1 MTQPI
6 PGPIAGSPWP
16 PIADYAFLSDCEVSA
31 LVAPSGNVEWMC
43 VPRMDS
49 PSVFGAMLDRDAGMF
64 SLAPADARVPAGR
77 RYIPGTN
84 MLETT
89 WGTKTGWLIVRD
101 VLLVGPWRH
110 DRERSHTHRRSPTDY
125 DAEHVLLRTLRCV
138 NGMVNVHLECD
149 PIYDYGR
156 APATWEYTG
165 ESYEQVSATFEG
177 HDLKLSLQSDLRLG
191 IEASTVRARTTMH
204 DGDVAY
210 VALSWGSDH
219 TGVGGPTSFK
229 DAYSRLVRTADFW
242 HEWLAQGNFPDHP
255 WRVHLQRSALTL
267 KGLVYAPTGAMC
279 AAATTSLPE
288 TPGGGRNW
296 DYRYSWVRDSTF
308 MLWALYTLGFD
319 WEADDFFA
327 FIAEVCADA
336 DLQVMYGI
344 GGERELVEEEL
355 DLEGYDHSR
364 PVRIGNDAYR
374 HQQHDVWGS
383 ALDSFYLHTKSRD
396 GLRETY
402 WPLLIKQVE
411 KALTHWREPD
421 RGIWEVRGDPKH
433 FTSSKIMCWVAL
445 DRGARLARLREDD
458 EKVER
463 WQSAADEIKA
473 DVLAHGVDGRG
484 VFTQYYGTDALDA
497 SLLLAPLVRFL
508 APDDERIIA
517 TVNAIDRELT
527 VHGLVLRYKVD
538 ETDDGLGAQ
547 EEGTFTI
554 CSFWLASALSEIG
567 EHTRARALTERL
579 LSYAS
584 PLLLYAE
591 EIDPLSGRHLG
602 NFPQAFTHLALI
614 NAVMHVIRADQEIAS
629 AQQPLDARRREPT

>member
-1 MTQPI
+1 MRDVV
-6 PGPIAGSPWP
+6 AGVPLAASPFP
-16 PIADYAFLSDCEVSA
+16 PIADYAFLSDCEVTA
-31 LVAPSGNVEWMC
+31 LIAPSGQVEWMC

-49 PSVFGAMLDRDAGMF
+49 PSIFGAMLDRDAGMF
-64 SLAPADARVPAGR
+64 ALAPSEARVPAGQ

-84 MLETT
+84 ILETT

-110 DRERSHTHRRSPTDY
+110 DRDRSHTHRRSPTDY

-138 NGMVNVHLECD
+138 NGMVQVHMDCD

-156 APATWEYTG
+156 APATWEYSG
-165 ESYEQVSATFEG
+165 EAYEACDATFEG
-177 HDLKLSLQSDLRLG
+177 HDLRLHLHSDLRLG
-191 IEASTVRARTTMH
+191 IEGSTVRARTTMH
-204 DGDVAY
+204 DGDQAF
-210 VALSWGSDH
+210 VALSWSAH
-219 TGVGGPTSFK
+219 PGPQDWA
-229 DAYSRLVRTADFW
+229 DAYGRLVRTADFW
-242 HEWLAQGNFPDHP
+242 HEWLAQGEFPDHP
-255 WRVHLQRSALTL
+255 WRQHLQRSALTL
-267 KGLVYAPTGAMC
+267 KGLVYAPTGAML

-288 TPGGGRNW
+288 TPGGARNW

-319 WEADDFFA
+319 WEADDFFH

-355 DLEGYDHSR
+355 THLEGYDQSR
-364 PVRIGNDAYR
+364 PVRIGNAAYR

-402 WPLLIKQVE
+402 WPMLCTQVE

-421 RGIWEVRGDPKH
+421 RGIWEVRGEPKH
-433 FTSSKIMCWVAL
+433 FTSSKIMCWVAA
-445 DRGARLARLREDD
+445 DRGARLAKLREDAA
-458 EKVER
+458 KFER
-463 WQSAADEIKA
+463 WQAAADEIQA

-484 VFTQYYGTDALDA
+484 VFTQHYDTDALDA
-497 SLLLAPLVRFL
+497 SLLLAPLQRFL
-508 APDDERIIA
+508 PPDDERIVN

-527 VHGLVLRYKVD
+527 VHGLVLRYRVD

-554 CSFWLASALSEIG
+554 CSFWMVSALSEIG
-567 EHTRARALTERL
+567 EHQRARDLCERL

-584 PLLLYAE
+584 PLQLYGE
-591 EIDPLSGRHLG
+591 ELDPLSGRHLG

-614 NAVMHVIRADQEIAS
+614 NAAMHVIRADGRLAS
-629 AQQPLDARRREPT
+629 ERQPLDATRRER

>member
-1 MTQPI
+1 MARPVAD
-6 PGPIAGSPWP
+6 GPLAGSPWP
-16 PIADYAFLSDCEVSA
+16 PIADYAFLSDCETNA

-64 SLAPADARVPAGR
+64 SLSPTDARVPAGQ

-110 DRERSHTHRRSPTDY
+110 DRERSRSHRRSPTDY

-138 NGMVNVHLECD
+138 NGMVNVRMECD

-156 APATWEYTG
+156 VRANWEY
-165 ESYEQVSATFEG
+165 SADAYEECTATFAG
-177 HDLKLSLQSDLRLG
+177 HDLKLHLQSDLRLG
-191 IEASTVRARTTMH
+191 IEFSTVRARTTMH
-204 DGDVAY
+204 AGDVAY
-210 VALSWGSDH
+210 VALSWSEH
-219 TGVGGPTSFK
+219 KGPADFA
-229 DAYSRLVRTADFW
+229 DAYSRLVRTADYW
-242 HEWLAQGNFPDHP
+242 HEWLAQGVFPDHP
-255 WRVHLQRSALTL
+255 WRMHLQRSALTL

-288 TPGGGRNW
+288 TPGGNRNW

-319 WEADDFFA
+319 AEADDFFA
-327 FIAEVCADA
+327 FLAEVCADA

-344 GGERELVEEEL
+344 GGERELTEQLLE
-355 DLEGYDHSR
+355 LEGYEQSR

-383 ALDSFYLHTKSRD
+383 ALDSFYLHVKSRD

-402 WPLLIKQVE
+402 WPLLCKQVE

-433 FTSSKIMCWVAL
+433 FTSSKIMCWVAA
-445 DRGARLARLREDD
+445 DRGARLARLREDSK
-458 EKVER
+458 KVER
-463 WQSAADEIKA
+463 WQAAADEIKA
-473 DVLAHGVDGRG
+473 DVLANGVDERG
-484 VFTQYYGTDALDA
+484 VLTQHYGTTALDA

-508 APDDERIIA
+508 PPDDERIVA

-527 VHGLVLRYKVD
+527 VHGLVLRYKVA
-538 ETDDGLGAQ
+538 ETDDGLGNQ

-554 CSFWLASALSEIG
+554 CSFWMVSALSEIG
-567 EHTRARALTERL
+567 EPRRARALCERL

-614 NAVMHVIRADQEIAS
+614 NAVMHIIRADQEITLAD
-629 AQQPLDARRREPT
+629 QPLDARRREG